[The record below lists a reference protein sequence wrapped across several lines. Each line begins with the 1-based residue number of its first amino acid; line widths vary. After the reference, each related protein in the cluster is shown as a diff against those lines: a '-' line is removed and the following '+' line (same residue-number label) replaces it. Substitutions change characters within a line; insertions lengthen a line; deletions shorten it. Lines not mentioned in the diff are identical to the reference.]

1 MKTHEELRQDVMDE
15 LTFDPSLDEAGIGVA
30 VTNGGVV
37 TMTGHV
43 GSYADKM
50 AAEKAA
56 KRVAGVNALANDLKV
71 TLFAGTQ
78 RDDTD
83 IAEAAVSA
91 LKWNTWLPT
100 DAVKVVVKDGWIT
113 LEGTLDWQ
121 YQKDTAR
128 KAVEH
133 LRGVKGVTNLVTLK
147 PRVLPQ
153 EVEKKV
159 QSAFARAATL
169 DAKQVHAVAIGGR
182 VILSGSVRSWAE
194 RADAERAAWSV
205 TGVTEVDN
213 NLTVGAMQFAEL

>member
-1 MKTHEELRQDVMDE
+1 MKTHEELRQDVTDE
-15 LTFDPSLDEAGIGVA
+15 LMFDPSLDEAGIGVA

-37 TMTGHV
+37 TLTGHV

-169 DAKQVHAVAIGGR
+169 DAKHVHAAAIGGR
-182 VILSGSVRSWAE
+182 VVLSGDVRSWAE
-194 RADAERAAWSV
+194 REDAERAAWSV

-213 NLTVGAMQFAEL
+213 NLTVGAMAYAEL